1 MMLDEQMIA
10 EGIKLAIAI
19 HPLLTGHRAEVVDF
33 ALAQSLAALLVGY
46 HPDVR
51 QRMLANH
58 VLRARNAA
66 SDWDQLR
73 LMTEIAKT
81 FLRSPPLLAD
91 LRPLNCGIDRK
102 ARAGDM
108 QAGDMKHVKQNQNC
122 AFGCGCS

>member
-1 MMLDEQMIA
+1 MLDEQMIA

-58 VLRARNAA
+58 VLLTGQLVPTVDAQMYKDHSRPADWPPATVLGPRR
-66 SDWDQLR
+66 SDLKD
-73 LMTEIAKT
+73 
-81 FLRSPPLLAD
+81 
-91 LRPLNCGIDRK
+91 
-102 ARAGDM
+102 
-108 QAGDMKHVKQNQNC
+108 
-122 AFGCGCS
+122 